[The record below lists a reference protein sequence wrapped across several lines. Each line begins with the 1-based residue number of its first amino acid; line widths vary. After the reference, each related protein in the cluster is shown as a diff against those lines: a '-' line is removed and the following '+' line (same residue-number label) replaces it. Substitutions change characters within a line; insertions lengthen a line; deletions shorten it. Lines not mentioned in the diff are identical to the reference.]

1 MRRRGL
7 LYGGAGFL
15 SLGGLGYY
23 WLHLEVT
30 PITGRRRFMMFSH
43 SQLLDLIESEKVALM
58 EALSQGKEFLPPSH
72 PTYQRILSIIAAI
85 ISKNWSKE
93 FESINWELHVID
105 SPDTVNAVCLPSGAI
120 FVYTG
125 LLKAMHNDEELAFI
139 LGHEIA
145 HAVLGHGAEQLSHR
159 GIIDFFS
166 LMLVGVIWAV
176 VPNDLVSYLLHSW
189 SRTTA
194 EVMLEYPYSRQLESE
209 ADEVGLMFAATA
221 CYDPGKA
228 AKVSPNK
235 CCVGVFTVEVVYP
248 PTRFGHTSQPSM
260 RRTV

>member
-248 PTRFGHTSQPSM
+248 PTPGLDTPPNLQ
-260 RRTV
+260 